1 MESRREEEITPIDIL
16 LQLVQM
22 GRVDPW
28 NIDIVDLTS
37 KYIERLR
44 EMQELDLRVSA
55 RAILAASILVRMK
68 SEALL
73 YGNEENDGEEEKT
86 KERIRVD
93 VEPLAP
99 PLRRV
104 ERYYTFDDLLDA
116 LMDALEEAERKKP
129 RVRKKENIE
138 EQIFVVEDF
147 RVDIEKHVYR
157 LYDIVKRMYVEK
169 GEPIRFWD
177 LVFDPTPK
185 IIART
190 FLYLLFLSNMGKV
203 DLHQEEPFGEI
214 LVVPLIDEKDKRKNA

>member
-1 MESRREEEITPIDIL
+1 MESRREEEITPVDIL

-22 GRVDPW
+22 GKVDPW
-28 NIDIVDLTS
+28 NIDIVDLTE

-44 EMQELDLRVSA
+44 EMKELDLRVSA

-73 YGNEENDGEEEKT
+73 YADEEDEEEKH
-86 KERIRVD
+86 EEHIRVE

-116 LMDALEEAERKKP
+116 LMDALEEAEKRKPRKK
-129 RVRKKENIE
+129 KKVEIE
-138 EQIFVVEDF
+138 EEIFVVDDF
-147 RVDIEKHVYR
+147 RVDIEKHVNR
-157 LYDIVKRMYVEK
+157 LHEIVRKLYSETR
-169 GEPIRFWD
+169 EPIRFWD

-185 IIART
+185 IVART

-203 DLHQEEPFGEI
+203 ELIQEEPFGEI
-214 LVVPLIDEKDKRKNA
+214 YIVPVGENA

>member
-1 MESRREEEITPIDIL
+1 MESRREEEITPVDIL
-16 LQLVQM
+16 LQLVTM
-22 GRVDPW
+22 GKVDPW
-28 NIDIVDLTS
+28 NIDIVDLTE

-44 EMQELDLRVSA
+44 EMKELDLRVSA

-73 YGNEENDGEEEKT
+73 YGDEEEEEEH
-86 KERIRVD
+86 KEKLHVD

-116 LMDALEEAERKKP
+116 LMDALEEAEKRKPRKK
-129 RVRKKENIE
+129 KKVEIE
-138 EQIFVVEDF
+138 EEVFVVDDF

-157 LYDIVKRMYVEK
+157 LHEIVVEMYRESR
-169 GEPIRFWD
+169 EPIKFWD
-177 LVFDPTPK
+177 LIFDPTPK
-185 IIART
+185 IVART

-203 DLHQEEPFGEI
+203 DLIQEEPFGEI
-214 LVVPLIDEKDKRKNA
+214 FVVPVGESA

>member
-1 MESRREEEITPIDIL
+1 MESRREEEITPVDIL

-22 GRVDPW
+22 GKVDPW
-28 NIDIVDLTS
+28 NIDIVDLTE

-44 EMQELDLRVSA
+44 EMKELDLRVSA

-73 YGNEENDGEEEKT
+73 YADEKEEEEKH
-86 KERIRVD
+86 EEHIRVE

-116 LMDALEEAERKKP
+116 LMDALEEAEKRKPRKK
-129 RVRKKENIE
+129 KKVEIE
-138 EQIFVVEDF
+138 EEIFVVDDF
-147 RVDIEKHVYR
+147 RVDIEKHVNR
-157 LYDIVKRMYVEK
+157 LHEIVRKLYSETR
-169 GEPIRFWD
+169 EPIRFWD
-177 LVFDPTPK
+177 LVFDPSPK
-185 IIART
+185 IVART

-203 DLHQEEPFGEI
+203 ELIQEEPFGEI
-214 LVVPLIDEKDKRKNA
+214 LVVPVEESA

>member
-1 MESRREEEITPIDIL
+1 MESRREEEITPVDIL
-16 LQLVQM
+16 LQLVTM
-22 GRVDPW
+22 GKVDPW
-28 NIDIVDLTS
+28 NIDIVDLTE

-44 EMQELDLRVSA
+44 EMKELDLRVSA

-73 YGNEENDGEEEKT
+73 RADEEEEE
-86 KERIRVD
+86 ERHEEKLRVE

-116 LMDALEEAERKKP
+116 LMDALEEAEKRKPRKRKK
-129 RVRKKENIE
+129 VEIE
-138 EQIFVVEDF
+138 EEVFVVDDF
-147 RVDIEKHVYR
+147 RVDIEKHVHRLHGIVLEMYR
-157 LYDIVKRMYVEK
+157 ER

-177 LVFDPTPK
+177 LVFDPSPK
-185 IIART
+185 IVART

-203 DLHQEEPFGEI
+203 DLIQEEPFGEI
-214 LVVPLIDEKDKRKNA
+214 LVVPVEDA

>member
-1 MESRREEEITPIDIL
+1 MESRREEEITPVDIL
-16 LQLVQM
+16 LQLVTM
-22 GRVDPW
+22 GKVDPW
-28 NIDIVDLTS
+28 NIDIVDLTE

-44 EMQELDLRVSA
+44 EMKELDLRVSA

-73 YGNEENDGEEEKT
+73 HADEEEEKEHHE
-86 KERIRVD
+86 ERIRVE

-116 LMDALEEAERKKP
+116 LMDALEEAEKRKPRKRKK
-129 RVRKKENIE
+129 VEIDE
-138 EQIFVVEDF
+138 EVFVVDDF

-157 LYDIVKRMYVEK
+157 LHEIVMNMYRETR
-169 GEPIRFWD
+169 EPINFWD

-185 IIART
+185 IVART

-203 DLHQEEPFGEI
+203 DLIQEEPFGDI
-214 LVVPLIDEKDKRKNA
+214 LVVPVEEVA

>member
-1 MESRREEEITPIDIL
+1 MESRREEEITPVDIL
-16 LQLVQM
+16 LQLVTM
-22 GRVDPW
+22 GKVDPW
-28 NIDIVDLTS
+28 NIDIVDLTE

-44 EMQELDLRVSA
+44 EMKELDLRVSA

-73 YGNEENDGEEEKT
+73 HADEEDGEEHE
-86 KERIRVD
+86 ERPHVE

-116 LMDALEEAERKKP
+116 LMDALEEAEKRKPRKK
-129 RVRKKENIE
+129 KKVEIE
-138 EQIFVVEDF
+138 EEVFVVDDF

-157 LYDIVKRMYVEK
+157 LHEIVVNMYRETK
-169 GEPIRFWD
+169 EPIKFWD

-185 IIART
+185 IVART

-203 DLHQEEPFGEI
+203 DLIQEEPFGEI
-214 LVVPLIDEKDKRKNA
+214 LVVPIEEGHNQPA

>member
-73 YGNEENDGEEEKT
+73 YAEEENDGEEEKT
-86 KERIRVD
+86 NERIRVD

-116 LMDALEEAERKKP
+116 LMDALEEAEKKKP
-129 RVRKKENIE
+129 RVKKKENIE
-138 EQIFVVEDF
+138 EQVFVVEDF

-157 LYDIVKRMYVEK
+157 LYDIVKRMYIEK

-203 DLHQEEPFGEI
+203 DLYQEEHFGEI
-214 LVVPLIDEKDKRKNA
+214 FVVPLLEEGGKKNA

>member
-73 YGNEENDGEEEKT
+73 YAEEENDGEEEKT
-86 KERIRVD
+86 NERIRVD

-116 LMDALEEAERKKP
+116 LMDALEEAEKKKP
-129 RVRKKENIE
+129 RVKKKENIE
-138 EQIFVVEDF
+138 EQVFVVEDF

-157 LYDIVKRMYVEK
+157 LYDIVKRMYIEK

-177 LVFDPTPK
+177 LIFDPTPK

-203 DLHQEEPFGEI
+203 DLYQEEHFGEI
-214 LVVPLIDEKDKRKNA
+214 FVVPLLEEGGKKNA

>member
-1 MESRREEEITPIDIL
+1 MESRREEEITPVDIL
-16 LQLVQM
+16 LQLVTM
-22 GRVDPW
+22 GKVDPW
-28 NIDIVDLTS
+28 NIDIVDLTE

-44 EMQELDLRVSA
+44 EMKELDLRVSA

-73 YGNEENDGEEEKT
+73 HADEEEEEEHEEKLH
-86 KERIRVD
+86 VD

-116 LMDALEEAERKKP
+116 LMDALEEAEKRKP
-129 RVRKKENIE
+129 QKKKKVEIE
-138 EQIFVVEDF
+138 EEVFVVDDF

-157 LYDIVKRMYVEK
+157 LHEIVVNMYRETK
-169 GEPIRFWD
+169 EPIKFWD

-185 IIART
+185 IVART

-203 DLHQEEPFGEI
+203 DLIQEEPFGEI
-214 LVVPLIDEKDKRKNA
+214 LVVPIEEGHNQPA

>member
-1 MESRREEEITPIDIL
+1 MESRRDEEITPIDIL

-73 YGNEENDGEEEKT
+73 YAEEDNGEGEERSQD
-86 KERIRVD
+86 RIRVE

-129 RVRKKENIE
+129 RVKKKENIE
-138 EQIFVVEDF
+138 EQVFVVEDF

-157 LYDIVKRMYVEK
+157 LYDIVKRLYVET

-177 LVFDPTPK
+177 LIFDPTPK
-185 IIART
+185 YIART

-203 DLHQEEPFGEI
+203 DLFQEEPFGEI
-214 LVVPLIDEKDKRKNA
+214 FVVPVVEA

>member
-1 MESRREEEITPIDIL
+1 MESRREEEITPVDIL
-16 LQLVQM
+16 LQLVTM
-22 GRVDPW
+22 GKVDPW
-28 NIDIVDLTS
+28 NIDIVDLTE

-44 EMQELDLRVSA
+44 EMKELDLRVSA

-73 YGNEENDGEEEKT
+73 RADEEEEE
-86 KERIRVD
+86 ERHEEKLRVE

-116 LMDALEEAERKKP
+116 LMDALEEAEKRKPRKRKK
-129 RVRKKENIE
+129 VEIE
-138 EQIFVVEDF
+138 EEVFVVDDF
-147 RVDIEKHVYR
+147 RVDIEKHVHRLHGIVLEMYR
-157 LYDIVKRMYVEK
+157 ER

-177 LVFDPTPK
+177 LVFDPSPK
-185 IIART
+185 IVART

-203 DLHQEEPFGEI
+203 DLIQEEPFGEI
-214 LVVPLIDEKDKRKNA
+214 LVVPVENA